1 MKPETIATTD
11 GTQWVPAGIASPHP
25 FDDAIALASQG
36 EDLWRGHTAAPY
48 ANMVGPFGGITA
60 AQALNAVLVHP
71 KRLGEPVAFTVNF
84 AAALADGPF
93 DVHARPARTNRST
106 QHWIVEMR
114 QGAETVATATAVTAL
129 RRDTW
134 GATEMPMPQVP
145 APQHVPPPA
154 RRGRVEWIKRYEL
167 RFIDG
172 DIPPAWDGAHL
183 ESSRT
188 RLWMRDNPPRPL
200 DFASLT
206 ALADVFFP
214 RIWRRRATM
223 TPIGTVSMTTYFH
236 AGQAQLQRTG
246 TGYLLGQARAQA
258 FRDGYFDQTAQLWNE
273 AAELLVTTHQVVYYK
288 E

>member
-1 MKPETIATTD
+1 MKPETIAAA
-11 GTQWVPAGIASPHP
+11 AGSTNAHP

-36 EDLWRGHTAAPY
+36 DDLWRGHTSAPY
-48 ANMVGPFGGITA
+48 GNMVGPFGGITA
-60 AQALNAVLVHP
+60 AQALNAVLIHP
-71 KRLGEPVAFTVNF
+71 KRLGQPVAFTVNF

-93 DVHARPARTNRST
+93 ELQARPARTNRST
-106 QHWIVEMR
+106 QHWIIEMR
-114 QGAETVATATAVTAL
+114 QGEHTVATATAVTAL

-134 GATEMPMPQVP
+134 GASEVPMPQAP
-145 APQHVPPPA
+145 APQDVPPPT
-154 RRGRVEWIKRYEL
+154 RRGRVEWLQRYEM

-172 DIPPAWDGAHL
+172 AIPPAWDGAHFD
-183 ESSRT
+183 SSRT
-188 RLWMRDNPPRPL
+188 RLWMRDHPPRPL

-206 ALADVFFP
+206 ALSDVFFP

-223 TPIGTVSMTTYFH
+223 TPIGTVSMTIYFH
-236 AGQAQLQRTG
+236 ASQAQLQRTG
-246 TGYLLGQARAQA
+246 SGYLLGQAQGQA